1 MSAAAGEDSTV
12 RDARAGDCWSSL
24 NAIDRLAPT
33 RRPPGR
39 PVMYQSW
46 HHLLF
51 LHWQVPVEMV
61 RPHIPPELSVD
72 TFDGQAWVGLV
83 PFTISGT
90 RWPWMPAL
98 PCVSAFHETN
108 VRTYVHRA
116 GSDPGVWFF
125 SLDAAT
131 SAGVR
136 VARWRW
142 SLPYHR
148 AAMSLTRRG
157 DEIEYRSRRLWPGP
171 LGAEHT
177 IVAEVESSSTV
188 PNTDAAHRAIP
199 GTFEHFLVERYFLY
213 TRTPAGTLLR
223 GQVHH
228 APYPLRA
235 AGVKVLDETLLN
247 AAGLVASGPPH
258 HAVFSDGVD
267 VEIFRLSEPPVH

>member
-1 MSAAAGEDSTV
+1 
-12 RDARAGDCWSSL
+12 
-24 NAIDRLAPT
+24 
-33 RRPPGR
+33 
-39 PVMYQSW
+39 MYQSW

-51 LHWQVPVEMV
+51 LHWPVPVEMI
-61 RPHIPPELSVD
+61 RPHIPPELTID
-72 TFDGQAWVGLV
+72 TFDDLAWIGLV

-90 RWPWMPAL
+90 CWPWMPAL

-108 VRTYVHRA
+108 VRTYVHHA
-116 GSDPGVWFF
+116 AAHPGVWFF

-136 VARWRW
+136 VARRRW

-148 AAMSLTRRG
+148 AAMSLTRRS
-157 DEIEYRSRRLWPGP
+157 DVIEYRSRRLWPGP

-177 IVAEVESSSTV
+177 IVAEIEPSSRV
-188 PNTDAAHRAIP
+188 PDTNTERQAIP

-228 APYPLRA
+228 SPYPLRTA
-235 AGVKVLDETLLN
+235 RVTQLDETLLR
-247 AAGLVASGPPH
+247 AAGLDAQGPPH

-267 VEIFRLSEPPVH
+267 VEIFRLIEPPAH